1 MSDAKPAE
9 AAPPKKKGKLF
20 LIIGIVV
27 LVLVIGAAAV
37 VFLMMKKSHSGDEGD
52 GGEDVVA
59 TEKGSKSEKAG
70 PPTFVKLDPF
80 TVRLQSD
87 GPESYLQAVPE
98 LRVLDAHVAEDVKTY
113 MPEIRH
119 KCLLVIAAKH
129 PADVSTPDGV
139 QKLADEMRVTI
150 NSIVAPSGGKK
161 KKKAE
166 VDGESVPAAAPDDP
180 VQAVL
185 FSSFIVQ

>member
-1 MSDAKPAE
+1 MSDDKPADE
-9 AAPPKKKGKLF
+9 APPKKKGKLL

-37 VFLMMKKSHSGDEGD
+37 LFLLMKKSHSADEGED
-52 GGEDVVA
+52 GAETHAAAKV
-59 TEKGSKSEKAG
+59 EKQG
-70 PPTFVKLDPF
+70 PPVFVKLEAF
-80 TVRLQSD
+80 TVRLQSE
-87 GPESYLQAVPE
+87 GAESYLQAVPE
-98 LRVLDAHVAEDVKTY
+98 LRVLDEHVAEDVKTY

-129 PADVSTPDGV
+129 PADVGTPEGV
-139 QKLADEMRVTI
+139 QQLANEMRMTI
-150 NSIVAPSGGKK
+150 NGILEPADTRKK
-161 KKKAE
+161 KVKVA
-166 VDGESVPAAAPDDP
+166 GEISDTAKPDAP